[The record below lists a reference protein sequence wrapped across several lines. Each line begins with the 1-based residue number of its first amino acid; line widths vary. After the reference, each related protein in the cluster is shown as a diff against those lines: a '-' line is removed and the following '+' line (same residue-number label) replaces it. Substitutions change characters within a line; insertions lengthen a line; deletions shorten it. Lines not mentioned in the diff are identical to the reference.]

1 MSMEQL
7 TYIIGGVFGLFL
19 CFQYVIFYI
28 TLARNSRIL
37 GIKPELLFIA
47 SVGFTIFLFALF
59 SLLKTYTSDSVLQSV
74 YFKIRYGTSIITLVS
89 YILLMRSI
97 LISVKD
103 MTFVETDDYKET
115 TKKYIYL
122 LLGLSAAFILIFLV
136 TPWFI
141 SASPLKL
148 NMLSLG
154 FPVFLIGIGSLEIFE
169 FTRIMRVEKGKISH
183 INSRRFYSILW
194 MGTILLAVGVLETI
208 LLIFKGTDVLQN
220 VGSLYMY
227 CTSLVSIGLS
237 LNLLFEYMEVMSRM
251 QESNKKLS
259 DLNKKI
265 MDEVRT
271 AQSLQISL
279 LPIDKQREIQKKID
293 MEISYMPMQSVGG
306 DYYDFY
312 SLDKDQILML
322 IGDASGHGVY
332 AAMIWAMLKVEVEEL
347 IEEKAFKDLA
357 DAFSLL
363 NMRITRIL
371 ENTYSYATLFSCII
385 NRKKNALTFISAG
398 HTDQLY
404 FSREQDSVLHIRNK
418 NPIIGTF
425 KNAQYSSDTITSQDG
440 DVLLLFT
447 DGVPEGVNPQGE
459 QLEHTRLQ
467 DMFLEACHAGD
478 TASDILNNML
488 SELEEYSEGALQ
500 HDDRTIMVVRL

>member
-1 MSMEQL
+1 MTIEQL
-7 TYIIGGVFGLFL
+7 SYIIGGVFGLFL
-19 CFQYVIFYI
+19 CFQYIIFYI
-28 TLARNSRIL
+28 TLARNSRIM
-37 GIKPELLFIA
+37 GIKTELLFIA
-47 SVGFTIFLFALF
+47 SVGLTLFLFALF
-59 SLLKTYTSDSVLQSV
+59 SLARSFALSADAQSIL
-74 YFKIRYGTSIITLVS
+74 YRLRYSTAVVTFIS

-97 LISVKD
+97 LISIKD
-103 MTFVETDDYKET
+103 MTFVETDDYKSNT
-115 TKKYIYL
+115 RKYLVVL
-122 LLGLSAAFILIFLV
+122 LSLSSLLILLFLF

-141 SASPLKL
+141 SGEPMRLQLPALAY
-148 NMLSLG
+148 
-154 FPVFLIGIGSLEIFE
+154 PVFLIGVGILEVSE
-169 FTRIMRVEKGKISH
+169 FIHILHSEKGKISR
-183 INSRRFYSILW
+183 INHRRFYSILW
-194 MGTILLAVGVLETI
+194 MGTAVLSVGIIETLI
-208 LLIFKGTDVLQN
+208 LIFRGPDFLAQ

-227 CTSLVSIGLS
+227 CSALLAIGLS

-279 LPIDKQREIQKKID
+279 LPIDKQREIQKIID

-312 SLDKDQILML
+312 RLDKDQILIL

-347 IEEKAFKDLA
+347 IEEKAFKNLA

-385 NRKKNALTFISAG
+385 NQKKHTLSFISAG

-425 KNAQYSSDTITSQDG
+425 KNAKYASDTITTQEG
-440 DVLLLFT
+440 DILLLFT
-447 DGVPEGVNPQGE
+447 DGVPEGVNPQGQ

-467 DMFLEACHAGD
+467 DMFLEACHAGASAAD
-478 TASDILNNML
+478 TLNNIL